1 MAKKSVVQAGPIAW
15 TVAELGAFY
24 TEHRSELLTHANRVL
39 KDSAKAEE
47 ITQDALIKFM
57 LAAPELASD
66 AHALSY
72 LHRTIENLC
81 IDLFRLE
88 GRRPN
93 LVLLDD
99 ATAEVEAIW
108 QDNGDHSEVLSA
120 AEDAAIIR
128 EALALL
134 SPAERAA
141 LVMWEVEGR
150 STEEIAA
157 ELGIKTS
164 AVRHTVSRA
173 RASLRKIL
181 SELIIDE
188 ERGLTALDLLST
200 TYKKAS
206 EVAKKSSKVAL
217 SLVLVLAGFFGYNSF
232 NSGNDPLV
240 PRQDT
245 EIASGPVAGSSANN
259 NSGPS
264 NQSDKAGEEITP
276 STAPS
281 KPSAPTSGAAVSTT
295 EAAVVTSSPAKSA
308 PPTSLKPSPATA
320 SPAFTPK
327 QSADGSVNGFA
338 IKSARLSFPGLDKDG
353 VPTGFTITDSSNN
366 VASLYVGKE
375 APALTESG
383 ILLKNRAMTTGYG
396 PNIMLSQ
403 EITVDGS
410 GTHFTAYPVAG
421 INGFWTALNV
431 GSTTITSERLPDG
444 TYLMTVT
451 LLINSAVNS
460 EFLLATNSKGYDL
473 TTAPKAITVRIL
485 LTSGKTQI
493 LAEAISVSD
502 SRKGATA

>member
-1 MAKKSVVQAGPIAW
+1 MAKKSAVQAGPMAW

-24 TEHRSELLTHANRVL
+24 TEHRSELLTHATRVL

-57 LAAPELASD
+57 LAAPELESTE
-66 AHALSY
+66 HALSY

-99 ATAEVEAIW
+99 ATAEVEALW
-108 QDNGDHSEVLSA
+108 QDNGDHSAVLSA

-157 ELGIKTS
+157 ELGIKES

-173 RASLRKIL
+173 RASLRRIL

-206 EVAKKSSKVAL
+206 DVAKKSSKVAL
-217 SLVLVLAGFFGYNSF
+217 SLVMVLAGFLGYNSLTAD
-232 NSGNDPLV
+232 SGSLV
-240 PRQDT
+240 LKPST
-245 EIASGPVAGSSANN
+245 EIASGPVAGSS
-259 NSGPS
+259 S
-264 NQSDKAGEEITP
+264 NRATQEEVAP

-281 KPSAPTSGAAVSTT
+281 AANPAKTAAPSSTLK
-295 EAAVVTSSPAKSA
+295 AAVVTPSVAAAKSKSPLSA
-308 PPTSLKPSPATA
+308 SQKPAA
-320 SPAFTPK
+320 TPK
-327 QSADGSVNGFA
+327 DNSDGLVNGFA
-338 IKSARLSFPGLDKDG
+338 VRASRLSFPGLDKDG
-353 VPTGFTITDSSNN
+353 VPTGFTITDSSN
-366 VASLYVGKE
+366 VMGTLFVGKD
-375 APALTESG
+375 APILTDSG
-383 ILLKNRAMTTGYG
+383 ILLKNRALTTNGG
-396 PNIMLSQ
+396 PNIMITQ
-403 EITVDGS
+403 TITVDGT

-431 GSTTITSERLPDG
+431 GSTSVISERLADG
-444 TYLMTVT
+444 NYLLTVT
-451 LLINSAVNS
+451 LLIESAVES
-460 EFLLATNSKGYDL
+460 DYLLATNGRGYDL
-473 TTAPKAITVRIL
+473 TTAPKAITARIL

-502 SRKGATA
+502 TSKGANN